1 MIFIVAFACAK
12 PCKCKSA
19 TNLHCPIFL
28 FSLMHEVSHLMNVSL
43 ISLEQVNICVCA
55 VSSIPSFMATICAI
69 SLVKQKLKIILQE
82 FNYCICIQ

>member
-28 FSLMHEVSHLMNVSL
+28 FLLMPEVSHLMNVSL
-43 ISLEQVNICVCA
+43 ISLEQVYICFCA
-55 VSSIPSFMATICAI
+55 VSSIPP
-69 SLVKQKLKIILQE
+69 LWLQ
-82 FNYCICIQ
+82 YVQLL